1 MLSDI
6 PCVVCNIHLTKYAYK
21 INQKIIAVEAF
32 AFISCIFIYH
42 TTRKLTGSGA
52 MKADR
57 ILHSLLTASRLHTH
71 QTSLIAL
78 FFNNL
83 SVCGAHYT
91 FALLC
96 RRSP

>member
-57 ILHSLLTASRLHTH
+57 ILHSLFRAGRLHMH

-83 SVCGAHYT
+83 SVCAAHYT

>member
-42 TTRKLTGSGA
+42 TTRKLTGSAANERRPYLTFVAHGEPFA
-52 MKADR
+52 HASNFA
-57 ILHSLLTASRLHTH
+57 HSP
-71 QTSLIAL
+71 L
-78 FFNNL
+78 FQ
-83 SVCGAHYT
+83 
-91 FALLC
+91 
-96 RRSP
+96 

>member
-32 AFISCIFIYH
+32 AFISRIFIYH

-52 MKADR
+52 NESR
-57 ILHSLLTASRLHTH
+57 PYLTFVAHGEPFAHASNFAY
-71 QTSLIAL
+71 SPL
-78 FFNNL
+78 FQ
-83 SVCGAHYT
+83 
-91 FALLC
+91 
-96 RRSP
+96 

>member
-32 AFISCIFIYH
+32 ASISCIFIYH
-42 TTRKLTGSGA
+42 TTRKPTGSGA

-57 ILHSLLTASRLHTH
+57 ILHSLLRASRLHTH
-71 QTSLIAL
+71 QASLIAL

-83 SVCGAHYT
+83 SVCAAHYT

>member
-52 MKADR
+52 NESRPYLTFVAQGEPFAHASNFA
-57 ILHSLLTASRLHTH
+57 HSP
-71 QTSLIAL
+71 L
-78 FFNNL
+78 FQ
-83 SVCGAHYT
+83 
-91 FALLC
+91 
-96 RRSP
+96 

>member
-42 TTRKLTGSGA
+42 TTIKLTGSGA
-52 MKADR
+52 NESRPYLTFVAHGGPFAHASNFA
-57 ILHSLLTASRLHTH
+57 HSP
-71 QTSLIAL
+71 L
-78 FFNNL
+78 FQ
-83 SVCGAHYT
+83 
-91 FALLC
+91 
-96 RRSP
+96 